1 MAEFQEQEV
10 FKGAI
15 QSQGFQVSK
24 APDTSAFL
32 REQMAL
38 VDKNFARIEKA
49 AIADLDNKVNEEL
62 NILKMLSPF
71 SESAMNF
78 AETMGKAYID
88 QQITEG
94 HNKARGLGKVMN
106 YGIDPKKEEALDNL
120 VEESRN
126 EQAQFSNAALDA
138 HKQGATPE
146 AVNYIKSLP
155 AYQRIG
161 ATRAYLTNKGSLY
174 KDYLAR
180 FVQRT
185 DIDLPGPD
193 GNTFTPQEI
202 NDDPVKMQIALGAAS
217 RMFMAEEV
225 GIGGDFNPSDV
236 AMKGLYE
243 SMDTVDS
250 TYVSTVRQNKN
261 INDSSD
267 MVATA
272 TEIYRSNGDLNAYLS
287 ALNGSLDNK
296 GNVRSRSDALDY
308 MFEQMVAAYHAGDKS
323 VVNHLD
329 QQILD
334 ENGNPTGKTW
344 RQRFSNRLEGPQGIL
359 ARFES
364 VDADERAKARQRE
377 ADLLDQRR
385 KNFEEASKQRA
396 AEKRPF
402 TEDEIQLMLEDAMN
416 ETGKT
421 EAAFPW
427 LKNYTTAEARDAKL
441 EADELDELRRRR
453 GYLIE
458 SDLRDKSSATY
469 QKYISIVQE
478 DEGIAKLP
486 ENYKTDANKLITSLT
501 NTHYSIQIG
510 DAPKTPAWE
519 NMARRARNQYDVY
532 MHEEIRNGHPLAKA
546 QQLALQRLQDGYAP
560 KGDPRNNIFATEAEI
575 PADKRYVQLLNSAT
589 GVIAT
594 PGFNNLDQAV
604 FAGSEQ
610 EIEQLK
616 KYSEGQAEIP
626 KLYYDLARNQKHLTA
641 WDIAAA
647 QYRAAGLG
655 ELGKS
660 AKQEQLDRLDP
671 ALQSVITYK
680 PTLNSVRRATATSF
694 NTSTSSLAEPDLK
707 RAADIVSK
715 YESAGSGYN
724 AVNQIGTKGGRGVL
738 GFSGDFRRM
747 EQHGGR
753 AITDHTVEELLKL
766 GEEEPINNEEWIK
779 KGKIHAVTRYQFI
792 HTTLKGLIQRNK
804 IPTNMKM
811 TPALQDFLFLS
822 LLKDSGPD
830 AWIGPKDKATPEE
843 KAFLRATTTRLRQ
856 NPQILEDLRNKVVGA
871 AQ

>member
-15 QSQGFQVSK
+15 QSQGFQASK

-32 REQMAL
+32 REQMGL

-62 NILKMLSPF
+62 NLLKMLSPF

-126 EQAQFSNAALDA
+126 EQAKFSNAALDA
-138 HKQGATPE
+138 HKQGAPPE

-155 AYQRIG
+155 VYQRIG

-202 NDDPVKMQIALGAAS
+202 DDDPVKMQIALGAAS

-243 SMDTVDS
+243 SMDSVDS
-250 TYVSTVRQNKN
+250 TYMSTVRQNKN
-261 INDSSD
+261 INDSAD

-287 ALNGSLDNK
+287 ALNGSLDNE

-323 VVNHLD
+323 VVNQLD

-344 RQRFSNRLEGPQGIL
+344 RQRFRNRLEGPQGIL

-385 KNFEEASKQRA
+385 INFEQAAKQRA

-416 ETGKT
+416 ETGKN

-427 LKNYTTAEARDAKL
+427 LKNYPTAEARDAKL
-441 EADELDELRRRR
+441 EADELDELRQRR

-458 SDLRDKSSATY
+458 SDLRGMSSATY
-469 QKYISIVQE
+469 RAYISIVQE

-486 ENYKTDANKLITSLT
+486 NSYEQDAKKLINALT
-501 NTHYSIQIG
+501 DKHFNVFFG
-510 DAPKTPAWE
+510 DAPKSPEWE
-519 NMARRARNQYDVY
+519 DMARRARDKYPSYIQ
-532 MHEEIRNGHPLAKA
+532 EEIRNGHPPALA
-546 QQLALQRLQDGYAP
+546 QQKALQRLRD
-560 KGDPRNNIFATEAEI
+560 NFAANTYTVEPSIKE
-575 PADKRYVQLLNSAT
+575 DKRYVQLLNSAR
-589 GVIAT
+589 GVMST

-671 ALQSVITYK
+671 ALQSVLTYK

-694 NTSTSSLAEPDLK
+694 NTSTSSLADADLK
-707 RAADIVSK
+707 RAADIVSS

-724 AVNQIGTKGGRGVL
+724 AVNQIGTKGGRGVE

-766 GEEEPINNEEWIK
+766 GEEEPITNEEWIK
-779 KGKIHAVTRYQFI
+779 KGKIHAVSRYQFV
-792 HTTLKGLIQRNK
+792 HRTLKGLIERNK
-804 IPTNMKM
+804 IPTTMKM

>member
-15 QSQGFQVSK
+15 QSQGFQASK

-32 REQMAL
+32 REQMGL

-78 AETMGKAYID
+78 AETMGRAYID

-138 HKQGATPE
+138 HKQGAPPE

-155 AYQRIG
+155 VYQRIG

-202 NDDPVKMQIALGAAS
+202 DDDPVKMQIALGAAS

-243 SMDTVDS
+243 SMDSVDS
-250 TYVSTVRQNKN
+250 TYMSTVRQNKN
-261 INDSSD
+261 INDSAD

-287 ALNGSLDNK
+287 ALNGSLDNE

-323 VVNHLD
+323 VVNQLD

-344 RQRFSNRLEGPQGIL
+344 RQRFRNRLEGTSGIL

-385 KNFEEASKQRA
+385 INFEQAAKQRA
-396 AEKRPF
+396 AEEPPRPF

-416 ETGKT
+416 ETGKN

-427 LKNYTTAEARDAKL
+427 LKNYPTAEARDAKL

-469 QKYISIVQE
+469 KKYISIVQE

-486 ENYKTDANKLITSLT
+486 ENYKTDANKLINALT
-501 NTHYSIQIG
+501 NGHFNVTIG
-510 DAPKTPAWE
+510 
-519 NMARRARNQYDVY
+519 MIV
-532 MHEEIRNGHPLAKA
+532 
-546 QQLALQRLQDGYAP
+546 
-560 KGDPRNNIFATEAEI
+560 
-575 PADKRYVQLLNSAT
+575 T
-589 GVIAT
+589 G
-594 PGFNNLDQAV
+594 
-604 FAGSEQ
+604 
-610 EIEQLK
+610 
-616 KYSEGQAEIP
+616 
-626 KLYYDLARNQKHLTA
+626 
-641 WDIAAA
+641 
-647 QYRAAGLG
+647 
-655 ELGKS
+655 
-660 AKQEQLDRLDP
+660 KQNFCL
-671 ALQSVITYK
+671 
-680 PTLNSVRRATATSF
+680 
-694 NTSTSSLAEPDLK
+694 
-707 RAADIVSK
+707 
-715 YESAGSGYN
+715 
-724 AVNQIGTKGGRGVL
+724 
-738 GFSGDFRRM
+738 
-747 EQHGGR
+747 
-753 AITDHTVEELLKL
+753 
-766 GEEEPINNEEWIK
+766 
-779 KGKIHAVTRYQFI
+779 
-792 HTTLKGLIQRNK
+792 
-804 IPTNMKM
+804 
-811 TPALQDFLFLS
+811 
-822 LLKDSGPD
+822 
-830 AWIGPKDKATPEE
+830 
-843 KAFLRATTTRLRQ
+843 
-856 NPQILEDLRNKVVGA
+856 
-871 AQ
+871 

>member
-15 QSQGFQVSK
+15 QSQGFQASK

-32 REQMAL
+32 REQMGL

-62 NILKMLSPF
+62 NLLKMLSPF

-126 EQAQFSNAALDA
+126 EQAKFSNAALDA
-138 HKQGATPE
+138 HKQGAPPE

-155 AYQRIG
+155 VYQRIG

-185 DIDLPGPD
+185 DINLPGPD

-202 NDDPVKMQIALGAAS
+202 DDDPVKMQIALGAAS

-236 AMKGLYE
+236 AIKGLYE
-243 SMDTVDS
+243 SMDAVDS
-250 TYVSTVRQNKN
+250 TFMSTVRQNKN
-261 INDSSD
+261 INDSAD

-287 ALNGSLDNK
+287 ALNGSLDNE

-323 VVNHLD
+323 VVNQLD
-329 QQILD
+329 QPILD

-344 RQRFSNRLEGPQGIL
+344 RQRFRNRLEGPQGIL

-364 VDADERAKARQRE
+364 VDADEREKARQRE
-377 ADLLDQRR
+377 AELLEAR
-385 KNFEEASKQRA
+385 KNNFREAAKQRA
-396 AEKRPF
+396 AEGRPF
-402 TEDEIQLMLEDAMN
+402 TEDEIQLMLEDSMN
-416 ETGKT
+416 ETGLDKT
-421 EAAFPW
+421 AFGY
-427 LKNYTTAEARDAKL
+427 LTNYTTAEARDAKL

-458 SDLRDKSSATY
+458 SDLSDKSSATY
-469 QKYISIVQE
+469 KKYISIVQE

-501 NTHYSIQIG
+501 NTHYNIQIG

-519 NMARRARNQYDVY
+519 NMARRARDQYDAY
-532 MHEEIRNGHPLAKA
+532 MYEEIRNGHPPAKA

-560 KGDPRNNIFATEAEI
+560 KGDPRNNIFATEVEI
-575 PADKRYVQLLNSAT
+575 PADKAYIQRYSSAI
-589 GVIAT
+589 GVMST
-594 PGFNNLDQAV
+594 PGFNQLDQAV
-604 FAGSEQ
+604 FANTEQ

-671 ALQSVITYK
+671 ALQQVLTYK

-694 NTSTSSLAEPDLK
+694 NTSTSSLADPDLK
-707 RAADIVSK
+707 RAADVVSK

-724 AVNQIGTKGGRGVL
+724 AVNQIGTNNGRGVL

-753 AITDHTVEELLKL
+753 GITDHTVEELLKL
-766 GEEEPINNEEWIK
+766 GEEEPITNEEWIK
-779 KGKIHAVTRYQFI
+779 KGKIHAATRYQFV
-792 HTTLKGLIQRNK
+792 HRTLKGLIERNR
-804 IPTNMKM
+804 IPLNMKM

-822 LLKDSGPD
+822 LLKDSGPSV
-830 AWIGPKDKATPEE
+830 WVGPMDKASPEE
-843 KAFLRATTTRLRQ
+843 LAFLRATSNRLKQ
-856 NPQILEDLRNKVVGA
+856 NPQIIEDLRNKVVGA